1 MRNTGSREKRLDTH
15 GQTEKQN
22 KRDRSCPEDAFV
34 FILLPAYR
42 LFLSSHTGT
51 SSSLAFSHSLN
62 LSFSTPHSHVWE
74 DSCAAAAILN
84 YIGQWEIV
92 FAVILC
98 LMFIQKLQSSKNISK
113 STRECRGEKK
123 MQINPAHQQTHT
135 CKLIMVAHTTYR
147 DLYGSH
153 RSRTKST
160 TKNTHKVTKQVSRTS
175 CDKDTIESGE
185 KEKEYL

>member
-1 MRNTGSREKRLDTH
+1 MDR
-15 GQTEKQN
+15 QKQN

-42 LFLSSHTGT
+42 LFLSSYTGT

-123 MQINPAHQQTHT
+123 CRLIQHTNRHTH
-135 CKLIMVAHTTYR
+135 A
-147 DLYGSH
+147 
-153 RSRTKST
+153 
-160 TKNTHKVTKQVSRTS
+160 N
-175 CDKDTIESGE
+175 
-185 KEKEYL
+185 

>member
-1 MRNTGSREKRLDTH
+1 MKSGMIHTVGRLKRQGWMKMRRRRRNWVRWGKAARGGLEVTQIGSYVYIIYIHEEYWKQGEEIRYTWTDRE
-15 GQTEKQN
+15 TEQVWQIVPWGCF
-22 KRDRSCPEDAFV
+22 RFYSSTCLPSFPFLPHRHQQQPG
-34 FILLPAYR
+34 FI
-42 LFLSSHTGT
+42 
-51 SSSLAFSHSLN
+51 SHSLN

-123 MQINPAHQQTHT
+123 CRLIQHTNRHTH
-135 CKLIMVAHTTYR
+135 A
-147 DLYGSH
+147 
-153 RSRTKST
+153 
-160 TKNTHKVTKQVSRTS
+160 N
-175 CDKDTIESGE
+175 
-185 KEKEYL
+185 